1 MLLVGMSL
9 TTLTLLTLLSV
20 LAVSGIGESV
30 GGGTD
35 CTQVFGDLSTVSSNF
50 SWLKF
55 DEN

>member
-9 TTLTLLTLLSV
+9 TTMTLLTLLSV